1 MRTFFLALLLLSVS
15 LHSQTLSEII
25 ELSLSKS
32 PSLESINSR
41 LEANKYALDIA
52 DQFKNP
58 ELLITKNSLNASE
71 KMSQSVA
78 TLKQQIPFYGKRSSR
93 EKVVSAQDAL
103 LEEQLNDA
111 KVTLVE
117 RIKNE
122 AYTIW
127 ELKKLDNII
136 EQYIQLTEQ
145 NVELYETYTSV
156 DDNQHMGI
164 MKAELSL
171 SDLKI
176 ERSTLKAKILA
187 AYARLSYL
195 SASSIESLEITLVMG
210 EKPDHSQTA
219 LLLQNNPKLLIKA
232 KEIQKQDAKVA
243 LSDLENYPDF
253 NLMGSYAYRENY
265 ENYFTL
271 GIGISLP
278 IYGTEDAQTQEQK
291 ALKLSIEAQQADTK
305 IALDTELS
313 VYTAQM
319 ISSYEI
325 YHIVQDEAL
334 PQVAHMFE
342 LSSSSISTGG
352 DLFKYIDVL
361 FQKLSLEKKSIIA
374 LANYKRS
381 QAKIA
386 QLSGALQ

>member
-1 MRTFFLALLLLSVS
+1 MRTFFLALLLLSIS
-15 LHSQTLSEII
+15 LHAQTLSEII

-41 LEANKYALDIA
+41 LQANKYAIDIA

-78 TLKQQIPFYGKRSSR
+78 TIKQQIPFYGKRDSK
-93 EKVVSAQDAL
+93 EKIVLAQDAL
-103 LEEQLNDA
+103 LAEQLNDA

-127 ELKKLDNII
+127 ELQELDNII

-145 NVELYETYTSV
+145 NIELYEAYTSI

-176 ERSTLKAKILA
+176 QRSMLKAKTVS

-195 SASSIESLEITLVMG
+195 SATPVHSLEITLEMG
-210 EKPDHSQTA
+210 EQAQKLQYQT
-219 LLLQNNPKLLIKA
+219 LLQNNPKLLIK
-232 KEIQKQDAKVA
+232 EQEVQKQDAKVA
-243 LSDLENYPDF
+243 LVDLENYPDINF
-253 NLMGSYAYRENY
+253 IGSYAYRENY
-265 ENYFTL
+265 KNYFTL

-291 ALKLSIEAQQADTK
+291 ALKLSVQAQQADTK
-305 IALDTELS
+305 IALDAELN

-319 ISSYEI
+319 LSSYEI

>member
-58 ELLITKNSLNASE
+58 ELLITKNSLNTSE

-127 ELKKLDNII
+127 ELQKLDNII

-195 SASSIESLEITLVMG
+195 SASSVESLEITLVMG
-210 EKPDHSQTA
+210 EKPDLSQTA

>member
-1 MRTFFLALLLLSVS
+1 MRTFLFSLLLLSIS
-15 LHSQTLSEII
+15 LHAQTLSQII

-32 PSLESINSR
+32 PSLESINAR
-41 LEANKYALDIA
+41 LQANKYALDIA

-58 ELLITKNSLNASE
+58 ELLITKNSLNSSE

-78 TLKQQIPFYGKRSSR
+78 TIKQQIPFYGKRDSK
-93 EKVVSAQDAL
+93 EKIVLAQDAL

-127 ELKKLDNII
+127 ELQELDNII
-136 EQYIQLTEQ
+136 EQYIQLTKQ
-145 NVELYETYTSV
+145 NVELYETYTSI

-176 ERSTLKAKILA
+176 QRSALKAKILT

-195 SASSIESLEITLVMG
+195 SATTVKNLDITLEMG
-210 EKPDHSQTA
+210 EKPENLQTS

-232 KEIQKQDAKVA
+232 KEIQKQNAKVA
-243 LSDLENYPDF
+243 LADLESYPDI

-278 IYGTEDAQTQEQK
+278 IYGTEDTQMQEQK
-291 ALKLSIEAQQADTK
+291 ALKLSTQAQQADTK
-305 IALDTELS
+305 IALDAELS

-319 ISSYEI
+319 LSSYEI

-374 LANYKRS
+374 LGNYKRS

>member
-1 MRTFFLALLLLSVS
+1 MRTFLFSLLLLSIS
-15 LHSQTLSEII
+15 LHAQTLSQII

-32 PSLESINSR
+32 PSLESINAR
-41 LEANKYALDIA
+41 LQANKYALDIA

-58 ELLITKNSLNASE
+58 ELLITKNSLNSSE

-78 TLKQQIPFYGKRSSR
+78 TIKQQIPFYGKRDSK
-93 EKVVSAQDAL
+93 EKIVLAQDAL

-127 ELKKLDNII
+127 ELQELDNII
-136 EQYIQLTEQ
+136 EQYIELTKQ
-145 NVELYETYTSV
+145 NVELYETYTSI

-176 ERSTLKAKILA
+176 QRSALKAKILT

-195 SASSIESLEITLVMG
+195 SATTVKNLDITLEMG
-210 EKPDHSQTA
+210 EKPENLQTS

-232 KEIQKQDAKVA
+232 KEIQKQNAKVA
-243 LSDLENYPDF
+243 LADLESYPDI

-278 IYGTEDAQTQEQK
+278 IYGTEDTQMQEQK
-291 ALKLSIEAQQADTK
+291 ALKLSTQAQQADTK
-305 IALDTELS
+305 IALDAELS

-319 ISSYEI
+319 LSTYEI

-374 LANYKRS
+374 LGNYKRS

>member
-1 MRTFFLALLLLSVS
+1 MRTFLFSLLLLSIS
-15 LHSQTLSEII
+15 LHAQTLSQII

-32 PSLESINSR
+32 PSLESINAR
-41 LEANKYALDIA
+41 LQANKYALDIA

-58 ELLITKNSLNASE
+58 ELLITKNSLNSSE

-78 TLKQQIPFYGKRSSR
+78 TIKQQIPFYGKRDSK
-93 EKVVSAQDAL
+93 EKIVLAQDAL

-127 ELKKLDNII
+127 ELQELDNII
-136 EQYIQLTEQ
+136 EQYIELTKQ
-145 NVELYETYTSV
+145 NVELYETYTSI

-176 ERSTLKAKILA
+176 QRSALKAKILT

-195 SASSIESLEITLVMG
+195 SATTVKNLDITLEMG
-210 EKPDHSQTA
+210 EKPENPQTS
-219 LLLQNNPKLLIKA
+219 LLLQNNPKLLIKE

-243 LSDLENYPDF
+243 LTDLESYPDL

-291 ALKLSIEAQQADTK
+291 ALKLSVQAQQADTK
-305 IALDTELS
+305 IALDAELN

-319 ISSYEI
+319 LSSYEI

-374 LANYKRS
+374 LGNYKRS

>member
-1 MRTFFLALLLLSVS
+1 M
-15 LHSQTLSEII
+15 
-25 ELSLSKS
+25 KS
-32 PSLESINSR
+32 PSLESINTR
-41 LEANKYALDIA
+41 LQANKYALDVA
-52 DQFKNP
+52 NQFKNP
-58 ELLITKNSLNASE
+58 ELLITKNSLSSSE
-71 KMSQSVA
+71 KMSQSVI
-78 TLKQQIPFYGKRSSR
+78 TLKQQIPFYGKRTSR
-93 EKVVSAQDAL
+93 EKVVLAQDAL

-127 ELKKLDNII
+127 ELQELDGII

-145 NVELYETYTSV
+145 NIELYEAYTSI

-176 ERSTLKAKILA
+176 QRSTLKAKTVS

-195 SASSIESLEITLVMG
+195 SATPIQSLEISLEME
-210 EKPDHSQTA
+210 EKPENTPTS
-219 LLLQNNPKLLIKA
+219 LVLQNNPKLLIKA

-243 LSDLENYPDF
+243 LADLDNYPDF
-253 NLMGSYAYRENY
+253 NLIGSYAYRENFD
-265 ENYFTL
+265 NYFNL
-271 GIGISLP
+271 GVGISLP
-278 IYGTEDAQTQEQK
+278 IYGTEDTLTQEQR
-291 ALKLSIEAQQADTK
+291 ALKLSVRALEADTK
-305 IALDTELS
+305 IALDAELN
-313 VYTAQM
+313 VYQAQM
-319 ISSYEI
+319 LSSYEI

>member
-1 MRTFFLALLLLSVS
+1 MRTFFLALLLLSIS
-15 LHSQTLSEII
+15 LHAQTLSEII

-41 LEANKYALDIA
+41 LEANKYALDLA

-71 KMSQSVA
+71 KMSQSVV
-78 TLKQQIPFYGKRSSR
+78 TLKQQIPFYGKRDSK
-93 EKVVSAQDAL
+93 EKIILAQDAL

-127 ELKKLDNII
+127 ELQELDNII
-136 EQYIQLTEQ
+136 EQYIQLTKQ
-145 NVELYETYTSV
+145 NVELYETYTSI

-176 ERSTLKAKILA
+176 QRSMLKAKILA

-195 SASSIESLEITLVMG
+195 SASSVQSLEITLEMG
-210 EKPDHSQTA
+210 EKPENLQTS
-219 LLLQNNPKLLIKA
+219 LVLQNNPKLLIKA

-243 LSDLENYPDF
+243 LTDLESYPDL

-291 ALKLSIEAQQADTK
+291 ALKLSVQAQQADTK
-305 IALDTELS
+305 IALDAELN

-319 ISSYEI
+319 LSSYEI

-374 LANYKRS
+374 LGNYKRS